1 MEHVSLGESIKSRR
15 QVLRIPLRG
24 LAEQVGVSHTTIDK
38 FEKNKLVPDS
48 QTLIKLSR
56 ILQIPIATLLRP
68 ENQQIQLNHM
78 AFRSTKM
85 LKRDEKQ
92 INAETKEWLERY
104 LQIENLAGRP
114 RVFEMP
120 EGFPRTVASFEE
132 AEEAAR
138 DLRAAWDL
146 GTGPVENLTYLLED
160 KGIRIG
166 IISGITQF
174 DALFT
179 EYAGHRVIVVKE
191 NLPRARQRF
200 SLAHEL
206 GHCLLEVAGALDSEK
221 AMHRFAGAFLVPREK
236 VLFELDETRHK
247 FSIKEL
253 LILKEKYGLSMGA
266 WLHRAMDLG
275 IISPENY
282 LGIRKFFSKKGWNRK
297 EPGDDIA
304 NGERPAMMEAM
315 VLRSHAEGI
324 ISTSK
329 AAELL
334 NQSIS
339 TFCSIDGESDI
350 ECSAIFCT

>member
-1 MEHVSLGESIKSRR
+1 MSLGESIKLRR
-15 QVLRIPLRG
+15 QILRITLRG
-24 LAEQVGVSHTTIDK
+24 LAEQIGVSHTTVDK
-38 FEKNKLVPDS
+38 YEKNKLVPDS
-48 QTLIKLSR
+48 QSLIRLSKTLA
-56 ILQIPIATLLRP
+56 IPIASLLRP

-78 AFRSTKM
+78 AFRTRRM

-104 LQIENLAGRP
+104 LQIENLTGRP

-120 EGFPRTVASFEE
+120 EGFPKTVSSFEE

-146 GTGPVENLTYLLED
+146 GTDPIENLTYLLED
-160 KGIRIG
+160 KGIKIG

-206 GHCLLEVAGALDSEK
+206 GHCLLEVEGGLDEEK

-236 VLFELDETRHK
+236 VLFELEETRHK

-266 WLHRAMDLG
+266 WLHRATDLG
-275 IISPENY
+275 IITPENY
-282 LGIRKFFSKKGWNRK
+282 LGIRKFFTKKGWNRK
-297 EPGDDIA
+297 EPGDDITK
-304 NGERPAMMEAM
+304 GESPAMMEAM
-315 VLRSHAEGI
+315 VFRAHAEGI

-339 TFCSIDGESDI
+339 TFCSIDGESI
-350 ECSAIFCT
+350 LECSAIVCT

>member
-1 MEHVSLGESIKSRR
+1 MSLGESIKLRR
-15 QVLRIPLRG
+15 QILRITLRG
-24 LAEQVGVSHTTIDK
+24 LAEQIGVSHTTVDK
-38 FEKNKLVPDS
+38 YEKNKLVPDS
-48 QTLIKLSR
+48 QSLIKLSK
-56 ILQIPIATLLRP
+56 ILQIPIASLLRP
-68 ENQQIQLNHM
+68 ENQQIQLNQM
-78 AFRSTKM
+78 AFRTKKM

-104 LQIENLAGRP
+104 LQIENLTGRP

-120 EGFPRTVASFEE
+120 EGFPKTVSSFEE

-146 GTGPVENLTYLLED
+146 GTDPIENLTYLLED

-179 EYAGHRVIVVKE
+179 EYAGHRVVVVKE

-206 GHCLLEVAGALDSEK
+206 GHCLLEVEGGLDEEK

-236 VLFELDETRHK
+236 VLFELEETRHK

-253 LILKEKYGLSMGA
+253 LILKEKYGLPMGA
-266 WLHRAMDLG
+266 WLHRATDLG
-275 IISPENY
+275 IITPENY
-282 LGIRKFFSKKGWNRK
+282 LGIRKFFTKKGWNRK

-304 NGERPAMMEAM
+304 KGESPAMMEAM
-315 VLRSHAEGI
+315 VLRAHAEGI

-350 ECSAIFCT
+350 ECSAILCT

>member
-1 MEHVSLGESIKSRR
+1 MSIGENIKLRR
-15 QVLRIPLRG
+15 QILQLSLRDI
-24 LAEQVGVSHTTIDK
+24 AEKIGVSHTTVDK
-38 FEKNKLVPDS
+38 YEKNKLVPDS
-48 QTLIKLSR
+48 QSLIKLSKT
-56 ILQIPIATLLRP
+56 LQIPIASLLRP

-78 AFRSTKM
+78 AFRTRKM

-104 LQIENLAGRP
+104 LQIEKLTGRP

-120 EGFPRTVASFEE
+120 EGFPKTVSSFEE

-138 DLRAAWDL
+138 DLRVVWDL
-146 GTGPVENLTYLLED
+146 GTDPIENLTYLLED
-160 KGIRIG
+160 KGIKIG

-179 EYAGHRVIVVKE
+179 DYAGHRVIVVKE

-200 SLAHEL
+200 SIAHEL
-206 GHCLLEVAGALDSEK
+206 GHCLLEVAGGLDEEK
-221 AMHRFAGAFLVPREK
+221 GMHRFAGAFLVPREK
-236 VLFELDETRHK
+236 VLFELEETRHK

-253 LILKEKYGLSMGA
+253 LIKKEKYGFSMGA
-266 WLHRAMDLG
+266 WLHRATDLG
-275 IISPENY
+275 IITPENY
-282 LGIRKFFSKKGWNRK
+282 LGIRKFFMTKGWNRK

-304 NGERPAMMEAM
+304 KGEKPAMMEAM
-315 VLRSHAEGI
+315 VLRAHAEGI

-350 ECSAIFCT
+350 ECSAILCT

>member
-1 MEHVSLGESIKSRR
+1 MSLGESIKLRR
-15 QVLRIPLRG
+15 QILQLSLRD
-24 LAEQVGVSHTTIDK
+24 LAEKIGVSHTTVDRY
-38 FEKNKLVPDS
+38 EKNKLVPDS
-48 QTLIKLSR
+48 QSLIKLSK
-56 ILQIPIATLLRP
+56 ILQIPIASLLRP

-78 AFRSTKM
+78 AFRTRKM

-104 LQIENLAGRP
+104 LHIESLTGRP

-120 EGFPRTVASFEE
+120 DSFKRTISSFEDAE
-132 AEEAAR
+132 AAAR

-146 GTGPVENLTYLLED
+146 GTDPIENLTYLLED
-160 KGIRIG
+160 KGIKIG
-166 IISGITQF
+166 IISGITKF

-179 EYAGHRVIVVKE
+179 DYAGHRVIVVKE

-206 GHCLLEVAGALDSEK
+206 GHCLLEVTGDLDEEK
-221 AMHRFAGAFLVPREK
+221 TMHRFAGAFLVPREK
-236 VLFELDETRHK
+236 VLFELEETRHK

-266 WLHRAMDLG
+266 WLHRAMNLG
-275 IISPENY
+275 IITPENY
-282 LGIRKFFSKKGWNRK
+282 LGTRKFFMKKGWNRK
-297 EPGDDIA
+297 EPDDDISK
-304 NGERPAMMEAM
+304 GERPAMMEAM
-315 VLRSHAEGI
+315 VLRAHAEGI

-350 ECSAIFCT
+350 ECSAILCT

>member
-1 MEHVSLGESIKSRR
+1 
-15 QVLRIPLRG
+15 
-24 LAEQVGVSHTTIDK
+24 
-38 FEKNKLVPDS
+38 
-48 QTLIKLSR
+48 
-56 ILQIPIATLLRP
+56 
-68 ENQQIQLNHM
+68 
-78 AFRSTKM
+78 M

-104 LQIENLAGRP
+104 LQIESLAGRP

-120 EGFPRTVASFEE
+120 PGFPRTISSFEDGE
-132 AEEAAR
+132 KAAR

-146 GTGPVENLTYLLED
+146 GTDPIENLTYLLED
-160 KGIRIG
+160 KGIKIG
-166 IISGITQF
+166 IISGITKF

-179 EYAGHRVIVVKE
+179 EYDSHRIVVVKE

-206 GHCLLEVAGALDSEK
+206 GHCLLEVEGGLDEEK
-221 AMHRFAGAFLVPREK
+221 AMHRFAGAFLVPRDK
-236 VLFELDETRHK
+236 VLFELEETRHK

-253 LILKEKYGLSMGA
+253 LMLKEKYGLSMGA

-275 IISPENY
+275 IITTDDY
-282 LGIRKFFSKKGWNRK
+282 LGIRRFFIKKGWNRK
-297 EPGDDIA
+297 EPDDDSA
-304 NGERPAMMEAM
+304 KGEKPAVMDAM
-315 VLRSHAEGI
+315 VLRAHAEGI

-350 ECSAIFCT
+350 ECSAILCT

>member
-1 MEHVSLGESIKSRR
+1 MGIGENIKLRR
-15 QVLRIPLRG
+15 QVLKITLRG
-24 LAEQVGVSHTTIDK
+24 LAEQIGVSHATVDK
-38 FEKNKLVPDS
+38 YERNKLVPDS
-48 QTLIKLSR
+48 ASLIKLSKA
-56 ILQIPIATLLRP
+56 LQIPIASLLRP
-68 ENQQIQLNHM
+68 ENQQIQLSRI
-78 AFRSTKM
+78 AFRTRKM
-85 LKRDEKQ
+85 RKRDEMQ

-104 LQIENLAGRP
+104 LQIEDLAGRP

-120 EGFPRTVASFEE
+120 AGFPRTIMSFED

-146 GTGPVENLTYLLED
+146 GTDPIENLTSVLED
-160 KGIRIG
+160 KGIKIG

-206 GHCLLEVAGALDSEK
+206 GHCLLNVEGDLKEEK

-236 VLFELDETRHK
+236 VIFELEETRHK
-247 FSIKEL
+247 ISVKEL

-266 WLHRAMDLG
+266 WLYRAMDLG
-275 IISPENY
+275 IITSEDY
-282 LGIRKFFSKKGWNRK
+282 LGIRKFFISKGWNRE
-297 EPGDDIA
+297 EPGDTIA
-304 NGERPAMMEAM
+304 KGEKPTQMETM
-315 VLRSHAEGI
+315 VLRAHAEGI

-334 NQSIS
+334 NQSLS

-350 ECSAIFCT
+350 ECSAVLCT